1 MDVGVVIGRFQ
12 VHELTDGHLFLINSA
27 LANHRR
33 VLVLVGS
40 PQEYS
45 TKKNPLDYPTRERMI
60 RSRFPDVV
68 VQAAPDFPNNDKR
81 WSHHIDVTIKT
92 VFPQAD
98 RAVLYAGRESFKP
111 HYVGAWPVVELDSGI
126 EFISGTKKREDIGKV
141 VIDSADFRR
150 GIIYAT
156 QNTWPPKVEEAAKP
170 AVIPDAKAIERQL
183 QGDPA

>member
-81 WSHHIDVTIKT
+81 WSHHIDVTIAQCST
-92 VFPQAD
+92 
-98 RAVLYAGRESFKP
+98 
-111 HYVGAWPVVELDSGI
+111 
-126 EFISGTKKREDIGKV
+126 
-141 VIDSADFRR
+141 
-150 GIIYAT
+150 
-156 QNTWPPKVEEAAKP
+156 P
-170 AVIPDAKAIERQL
+170 AVNRSSRIMSARGPSSSSTRVSNSSAARRSAKTSAKSSSTPPIFDAGSSTPRKTRGRPKSKKPRSPQ
-183 QGDPA
+183 